1 MARISGVDIPPH
13 KHTRI
18 ALRYIYGV
26 GPKIADAICAEL
38 NISPTAKSSTLTDEE
53 VAQIN
58 TLLDRKYAVEGGLR
72 RQINQHIARLKNVRC
87 YRGLRHIRG
96 LPCRG
101 QQTQSN
107 ARTRKGKK
115 KTVAGK
121 KSVKSMK

>member
-1 MARISGVDIPPH
+1 MPRIAGVDVPPH

-18 ALRYIYGV
+18 ALRYIFGI
-26 GPKIADAICAEL
+26 GPKFAEDICREL
-38 NISPTAKSSTLTDEE
+38 SLNPTAKASTLSDEE

-58 TLLDRKYAVEGGLR
+58 GLLDRKYVTEGLLR
-72 RQINQHIARLKNVRC
+72 RQTTQNITRLKNIRC
-87 YRGLRHIRG
+87 YRGLRHIRS

>member
-1 MARISGVDIPPH
+1 MPRIAGVDIPPN
-13 KHTRI
+13 KSSKI
-18 ALRYIYGV
+18 SLRYIYGV
-26 GPKIADAICAEL
+26 GPKFAMDILKEVG
-38 NISPTAKSSTLTDEE
+38 ISPDTRARDLTDEE
-53 VAQIN
+53 VTRIN
-58 TLLDRKYAVEGGLR
+58 AVIDRRLMVEGQLR
-72 RQINQHIARLKNVRC
+72 RQLNQNVSRLKNIRC

-121 KSVKSMK
+121 KSVKQMR